1 MYATGVPRADIFFDE
16 EYKSYVRETLYD
28 RYPYLKDKKVILFA
42 PTFRGNGQ
50 ASAYYP
56 FEILD
61 LKKLYEELHEEYVF
75 LFKIHPFVKNK
86 LTIPYEYAD
95 FFYDFSS
102 YREVNDLLLITDL
115 LITDYSSVCFEF
127 ALLGKPML
135 FFAFD
140 VEQYIEDRDF
150 YYNYFDF
157 IPGPLVKSTDGIT
170 EAIKK
175 GNFQQ
180 EKIRPFV
187 KYFFDDTLG
196 RASKNVVDQLIIP
209 SLEDNGEEEKLKD
222 KTTLV
227 PPASRI
233 ELFKQS
239 FLEEDE

>member
-1 MYATGVPRADIFFDE
+1 
-16 EYKSYVRETLYD
+16 
-28 RYPYLKDKKVILFA
+28 
-42 PTFRGNGQ
+42 
-50 ASAYYP
+50 
-56 FEILD
+56 
-61 LKKLYEELHEEYVF
+61 
-75 LFKIHPFVKNK
+75 
-86 LTIPYEYAD
+86 EYAD

-127 ALLGKPML
+127 ALLDKPML

-170 EAIKK
+170 EAIKN

-180 EKIRPFV
+180 EKIKPFV

-209 SLEDNGEEEKLKD
+209 SLEDNEEILKD
-222 KTTLV
+222 KTKLV